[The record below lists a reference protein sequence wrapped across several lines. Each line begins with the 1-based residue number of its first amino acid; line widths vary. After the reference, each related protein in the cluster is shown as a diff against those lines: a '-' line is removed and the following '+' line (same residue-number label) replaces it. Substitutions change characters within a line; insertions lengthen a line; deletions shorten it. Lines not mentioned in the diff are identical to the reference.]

1 MGMGSG
7 KRNNGSGGR
16 RMVKSKYKREQ
27 AAKDDDKQSILN
39 PQQLSSVNK
48 RGKVTVTVA
57 AIYTGLYRCPFC
69 LHEGLINHFLISTP
83 KGYHHGL
90 GKCPECGNQMQL
102 KTLTS
107 KMTPEQFAEFAY
119 GYRTSGYWSKVKFTV
134 FNRRLKELGINFRF
148 WKRYKE
154 LKGEE
159 PNETYEEQLW
169 RQQEEQA
176 REEGLIE

>member
-1 MGMGSG
+1 L
-7 KRNNGSGGR
+7 
-16 RMVKSKYKREQ
+16 VKSKYKREQ
-27 AAKDDDKQSILN
+27 QVKDDLKQSILN
-39 PQQLSSVNK
+39 PENLEK
-48 RGKVTVTVA
+48 TELRKKVTVTVA

-69 LHEGLINHFLISTP
+69 LHEARINSFLISTG
-83 KGYHHGL
+83 KGYHRGL

-119 GYRTSGYWSKVKFTV
+119 GYRTAGYWQKVKFNT
-134 FNRRLKELGINFRF
+134 FNQRLKELGINFRF

-159 PNETYEEQLW
+159 PTEGYEDWLM
-169 RQQEEQA
+169 RKQQEEHEA
-176 REEGLIE
+176 EELPDE